1 MKQLISLILTLV
13 IAFGLCACA
22 SDADSETTTAFTQ
35 GIASDEGSDSLLGE
49 SEIGAFRPVD
59 CTIPALSVYDYPF
72 LGLTVTLPQSLLDAI
87 NARDVFIW
95 TFEDYLNDTAIDYAL
110 LRFSA
115 PTQAQKEEE
124 GMSVDI
130 LAWEE
135 ALAKIGAIG
144 VYSKSSV
151 SRLDDL
157 TLCDNHQKLG
167 ESPDGAYEYYLSTLS
182 TADGTF
188 ASELQKS
195 AIEIYEMHTLDLSN
209 GYSAFATDR
218 IDGIA
223 NVGNFTTE
231 DVFGNSYDQTVFSE
245 YDLTLVNVFATWC
258 TPCVQEMP
266 ELEKLR
272 QTYADK
278 GIRLGVLAIV
288 LDAKT
293 ASGIDENARELAK
306 VLHERSNANFPFL
319 IADDGNLNGRL
330 IGIESIPESF
340 FVDSNGNIVSEPY
353 VGARSEAD
361 WATIVD
367 AEFSALAGNA

>member
-87 NARDVFIW
+87 NAR
-95 TFEDYLNDTAIDYAL
+95 
-110 LRFSA
+110 
-115 PTQAQKEEE
+115 
-124 GMSVDI
+124 
-130 LAWEE
+130 
-135 ALAKIGAIG
+135 
-144 VYSKSSV
+144 
-151 SRLDDL
+151 
-157 TLCDNHQKLG
+157 
-167 ESPDGAYEYYLSTLS
+167 
-182 TADGTF
+182 
-188 ASELQKS
+188 
-195 AIEIYEMHTLDLSN
+195 
-209 GYSAFATDR
+209 
-218 IDGIA
+218 
-223 NVGNFTTE
+223 
-231 DVFGNSYDQTVFSE
+231 
-245 YDLTLVNVFATWC
+245 
-258 TPCVQEMP
+258 
-266 ELEKLR
+266 
-272 QTYADK
+272 
-278 GIRLGVLAIV
+278 
-288 LDAKT
+288 
-293 ASGIDENARELAK
+293 ELAK